1 MSSKRTQPARSAAYN
16 RYSAGTRG
24 RHGTLVRRIPR
35 GARCGSHCAS
45 LANQVKLLYDD
56 GDDWTGKALYV
67 LKLGAGRYRGD
78 IGEIYGRYRG
88 DITAIYV
95 LKLGADAH

>member
-1 MSSKRTQPARSAAYN
+1 
-16 RYSAGTRG
+16 
-24 RHGTLVRRIPR
+24 
-35 GARCGSHCAS
+35 
-45 LANQVKLLYDD
+45 VKLLYDD